1 MRLYVKDMVT
11 DDVREVGLDRH
22 DALYLYEGGLFYRN
36 YQNGEGTMYGGYQ
49 WCTKDGNVAFD
60 NEEYDGY
67 YPLDMTS
74 AERDLV
80 NEIRDLQA
88 HLLLH
93 VLGFEKDFEG
103 LDLPALEKLRE
114 LLEKRIA
121 ELESRFKENDK

>member
-1 MRLYVKDMVT
+1 MRLYVKDMIT

-67 YPLDMTS
+67 YPFDTTS
-74 AERDLV
+74 AEYDLIS
-80 NEIRDLQA
+80 EIEHLRS

-103 LDLPALEKLRE
+103 LDLQALEKLKTI
-114 LLEKRIA
+114 LEKRIA
-121 ELESRFKENDK
+121 ELESRLNNDK